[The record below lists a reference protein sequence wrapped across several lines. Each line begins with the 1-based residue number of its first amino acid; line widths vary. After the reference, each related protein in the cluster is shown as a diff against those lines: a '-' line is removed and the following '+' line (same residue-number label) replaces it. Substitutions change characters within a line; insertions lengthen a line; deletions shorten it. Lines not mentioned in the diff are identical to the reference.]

1 MKQISRNVS
10 YNASI
15 NLLVKTF
22 AIKISPFRASL
33 FPYFVEVRVRAHK
46 YIGDATRRDVRTFA
60 RMRVSLY
67 RFAEVRATV
76 QGTNRISRRLMDIVC
91 VREIRRTL
99 WKIRERDK
107 SSAICYVRTEWQLN

>member
-1 MKQISRNVS
+1 MKQISLNVS

-46 YIGDATRRDVRTFA
+46 YIGDATRCAHLCAHA
-60 RMRVSLY
+60 RQPLPLCGSARHGSRNKPHKQAINGYRV
-67 RFAEVRATV
+67 
-76 QGTNRISRRLMDIVC
+76 C
-91 VREIRRTL
+91 
-99 WKIRERDK
+99 
-107 SSAICYVRTEWQLN
+107 